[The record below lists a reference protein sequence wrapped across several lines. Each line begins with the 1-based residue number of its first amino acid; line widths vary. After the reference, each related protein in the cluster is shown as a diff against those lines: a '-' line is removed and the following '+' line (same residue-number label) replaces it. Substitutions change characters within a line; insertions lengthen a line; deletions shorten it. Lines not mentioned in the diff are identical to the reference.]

1 MFNNTGNNSSA
12 PSVNTRF
19 KTFYGELSCLYVGG
33 WNDNLSL
40 KINPI
45 ENVDEN
51 GRRNYDFK
59 KKISTALVQE
69 KISALLDEIDKN
81 IIPAIE
87 EKKEEF
93 TSAGYQ
99 VGKDAS
105 AAFIE
110 WDKDDNNVWS
120 VYITIYKNI
129 QQDNTSDTAFKY
141 KFNKTAVIENYDA
154 EKGTGDE
161 KQVEGEFLT
170 FVSILRSA
178 VEMLGIAQHGIRYQ
192 QELDTRSSGF
202 NTSSFMGGNT
212 PTMNNQYSAET
223 RSFDDEGDLLF

>member
-40 KINPI
+40 KINPL
-45 ENVDEN
+45 ESVDEN
-51 GRRNYDFK
+51 GKRNYDFK

-69 KISALLDEIDKN
+69 KISALLSEIDKK
-81 IIPAIE
+81 IIPAID
-87 EKKEEF
+87 EKKEEL

-105 AAFIE
+105 AAFVE
-110 WDKDDNNVWS
+110 WDKDENGIWS

-129 QQDNTSDTAFKY
+129 QQDNTTDTAFKY
-141 KFNKTAVIENYDA
+141 KFNKTTVIENYDA

-161 KQVEGEFLT
+161 VQVEGEFLT

-178 VEMLGIAQHGIRYQ
+178 VEMLGIAQHGIKYQ
-192 QELDTRSSGF
+192 QELDTRSAGF
-202 NTSSFMGGNT
+202 GASSFTGNT
-212 PTMNNQYSAET
+212 TPMQNQYSAET
-223 RSFDDEGDLLF
+223 GTFGDDDMPF